1 MFILLLI
8 FVLYLKTKIKIM
20 KKIYLLLFTITF
32 SSLSFGQIFSED
44 FNYADSAVLNSN
56 GWVVNSGAGTNPIDV
71 GVSNGL
77 VYSGYSGLTGFTAIA
92 EGNAAR
98 LDNTGEDINK
108 TFSTTVTTGSLY
120 YTFLV
125 NVTAADATGGY
136 FTLLGPGGATATSPW
151 FARVFVKNSATA
163 NKINFGASN
172 TSTGTYG
179 TTDYNLGT
187 TYLIIVKYDV
197 STTGAL
203 SLWVKSSGIPATEV
217 AAGTPEVTATGS
229 GSASVSAVY
238 LRQYAAT
245 QNITV
250 DGIRIYSTWFGAA
263 ACPLTL
269 GTETATCNASTLN
282 LDTYNITIPFTGGA
296 TGTYTLSTSG
306 VGTIGGDNPSTTA
319 TGNITISNVPEGTNV
334 TLTTTG
340 LCTLSKTVISPE
352 CKVINSLPFSES
364 FPYAVGSSLGVQQK
378 WTNVNTG
385 DDIVSVANSLTYS
398 GVTTSGNS
406 IMFSGTGIEC
416 FTPFTSTTTG
426 TIYASFLLNVS
437 DLTNVTTDLTS
448 TYILG
453 LTDNL
458 KGYYARLFVKRNGT
472 QYQIGFDTASTTTNY
487 NATLRNVGEVVYIV
501 IGYDFATN
509 SLNGW
514 INPVNGS
521 SPTFGINPTTPFLN
535 LGGFILRQDAV
546 ATTPTIILDELKIG
560 TSQADLGLTLG
571 TQNNEI
577 AGLRVYPNPVSNGV
591 LHVESNLNTER
602 IISLYDV
609 LGKEVIK
616 TTTSNTTINIANL
629 NSGIYFVKI
638 TEGGKTA
645 TKKLVVK

>member
-8 FVLYLKTKIKIM
+8 FVLHLKTKIKIM

-32 SSLSFGQIFSED
+32 SSISFGQVLSDD
-44 FNYADSAVLNSN
+44 FNYTDNALLSAN
-56 GWVVNSGAGTNPIDV
+56 GWTAHSAAGTASVDV

-77 VYSGYSGLTGFTAIA
+77 VYTGYSGTTGFTASA
-92 EGNAAR
+92 VGNAAR
-98 LDNTGEDINK
+98 LDNTGEDVNK
-108 TFSTTVTTGSLY
+108 AFSTPITSGDLY
-120 YTFLV
+120 VSFLV
-125 NVTAADATGGY
+125 NVTTAVDGY
-136 FTLLGPGGATATSPW
+136 FLSLGTGTTAFFARFFAKPSATSG
-151 FARVFVKNSATA
+151 
-163 NKINFGASN
+163 KINFGIGNSTATYSSTDFDPNTTYLAVIKYGVSTSGPVSLWIIPASVPVSEASAGVPTA
-172 TSTGTYG
+172 TSTG
-179 TTDYNLGT
+179 
-187 TYLIIVKYDV
+187 
-197 STTGAL
+197 
-203 SLWVKSSGIPATEV
+203 SG
-217 AAGTPEVTATGS
+217 G
-229 GSASVSAVY
+229 ASVAGVY
-238 LRQYAAT
+238 LRQYSAT
-245 QNITV
+245 QNITI
-250 DGIRIYSTWFGAA
+250 DGLRVYPTWFNTTP
-263 ACPLTL
+263 CPLTL
-269 GTETATCNASTLN
+269 GAETATCNASTLN

-406 IMFSGTGIEC
+406 VMYSGVGIEC
-416 FTPFTSTTTG
+416 YTPFTSTTTG

-577 AGLRVYPNPVSNGV
+577 AGLKVYPNPVSNGV

-616 TTTSNTTINIANL
+616 TTSSNTTINIANL
-629 NSGIYFVKI
+629 NSGIYIVKI

>member
-1 MFILLLI
+1 
-8 FVLYLKTKIKIM
+8 
-20 KKIYLLLFTITF
+20 
-32 SSLSFGQIFSED
+32 
-44 FNYADSAVLNSN
+44 
-56 GWVVNSGAGTNPIDV
+56 
-71 GVSNGL
+71 
-77 VYSGYSGLTGFTAIA
+77 
-92 EGNAAR
+92 
-98 LDNTGEDINK
+98 
-108 TFSTTVTTGSLY
+108 
-120 YTFLV
+120 
-125 NVTAADATGGY
+125 
-136 FTLLGPGGATATSPW
+136 
-151 FARVFVKNSATA
+151 
-163 NKINFGASN
+163 
-172 TSTGTYG
+172 
-179 TTDYNLGT
+179 
-187 TYLIIVKYDV
+187 
-197 STTGAL
+197 
-203 SLWVKSSGIPATEV
+203 
-217 AAGTPEVTATGS
+217 
-229 GSASVSAVY
+229 
-238 LRQYAAT
+238 
-245 QNITV
+245 
-250 DGIRIYSTWFGAA
+250 
-263 ACPLTL
+263 
-269 GTETATCNASTLN
+269 
-282 LDTYNITIPFTGGA
+282 
-296 TGTYTLSTSG
+296 
-306 VGTIGGDNPSTTA
+306 
-319 TGNITISNVPEGTNV
+319 
-334 TLTTTG
+334 
-340 LCTLSKTVISPE
+340 
-352 CKVINSLPFSES
+352 LPFSES

-406 IMFSGTGIEC
+406 VMFSGAGIEC
-416 FTPFTSTTTG
+416 YTPFTSTTTG

-514 INPVNGS
+514 INPVNGA

-535 LGGFILRQDAV
+535 LGGFILRQDA
-546 ATTPTIILDELKIG
+546 ATTTPTIILDELKIG

-577 AGLRVYPNPVSNGV
+577 AGLKVYPNPVSNGV